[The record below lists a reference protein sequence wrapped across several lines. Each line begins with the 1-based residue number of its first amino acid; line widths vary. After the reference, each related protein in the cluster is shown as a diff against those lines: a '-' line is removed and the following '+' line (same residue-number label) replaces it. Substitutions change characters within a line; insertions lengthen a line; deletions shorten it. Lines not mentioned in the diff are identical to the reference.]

1 MGDTEQALV
10 HSVDVIHHIGDIAAA
25 DWDVCAGPDNP
36 FVSHKFLSALE
47 QSGSASAEQGWTPH
61 HLVAKAADGS
71 VLGVAPAYLKS
82 HSYGEYVFDHGW

>member
-47 QSGSASAEQGWTPH
+47 QSG
-61 HLVAKAADGS
+61 
-71 VLGVAPAYLKS
+71 
-82 HSYGEYVFDHGW
+82 